1 MKLSTSDPS
10 GGSPR
15 RPPVHWDRHP
25 PTSAAGRPR
34 NSLSGPPARPRWSTG
49 SRTDAT
55 SARLATFGP
64 VVRLSMSNGRVT
76 AGSPSLPRDQKV
88 PYCDSARVWRSR
100 FGPISPPALRLAL
113 LSPHNMESMLRCSTN
128 RVHLS
133 HASPRPMPVRDPAS
147 KCRPPSTVAQG
158 RPQLL
163 SLLEAFG
170 ARRGACGYL

>member
-1 MKLSTSDPS
+1 MRETFDYLSVR
-10 GGSPR
+10 GSPR
-15 RPPVHWDRHP
+15 RPPVHWDRQP

-34 NSLSGPPARPRWSTG
+34 NSLSGPPPQPRWSTG

-64 VVRLSMSNGRVT
+64 VSRLSMSNGRVT

-88 PYCDSARVWRSR
+88 PYCDSAHVWRSR

-113 LSPHNMESMLRCSTN
+113 LSPHKMESMLECGTN
-128 RVHLS
+128 RIQLS
-133 HASPRPMPVRDPAS
+133 PASPRPMPVRDPAS
-147 KCRPPSTVAQG
+147 RYRAPLTVAQG

-163 SLLEAFG
+163 SLLEAFR
-170 ARRGACGYL
+170 ATAHACE